1 MESEADK
8 SGPRGCEEEVLWG
21 QNSRNARSFL
31 ASSHRAPPTGPGP
44 LGGDPHPQLHPGCL
58 WLRGGASYF
67 PDPGLSACNGWC
79 VTSSKMPVNNSRD
92 GNLNS
97 ALWFDLNRL

>member
-31 ASSHRAPPTGPGP
+31 ASSHRAPPQAQGPWEETPTHNFTQAVCGSGEGLPIFQILDSQLVMDGVSP
-44 LGGDPHPQLHPGCL
+44 LAKCL
-58 WLRGGASYF
+58 STTLGMG
-67 PDPGLSACNGWC
+67 
-79 VTSSKMPVNNSRD
+79 T
-92 GNLNS
+92 
-97 ALWFDLNRL
+97 